1 MVMELP
7 RHNHGAR
14 GTVQPAAPEYVTA
27 PKVYQGVGD
36 ALRRAYLPPDQGVPA
51 DWWALID
58 KLD

>member
-1 MVMELP
+1 M
-7 RHNHGAR
+7 
-14 GTVQPAAPEYVTA
+14 QPAAPEYVTA